1 MADDAPLRLQVVLG
15 SVREGR
21 RSGPVAQWVV
31 ERLSAMPGVTVEL
44 VDLKTWNLPI
54 FDLAKFPSE
63 GNYEDPLQ
71 QRWAETIARA
81 DGYLFVVAE
90 YNHGYTSVLKNA
102 LDYLY
107 AEWNRKPA
115 SFVAFGNAEGARAV
129 QQLKLVLNELEV
141 APLPTAVHLRGVA
154 KKIVDGVF
162 SPDPAEEKRFDTMF
176 DEWVWWTRAL
186 RHARD
191 VQGSPWPAA

>member
-1 MADDAPLRLQVVLG
+1 MHLQIILG
-15 SVREGR
+15 SIREGR
-21 RSGPVAQWVV
+21 RSGPVAQWAV
-31 ERLSAMPGVTVEL
+31 ERASKRDDVTVEL
-44 VDLKTWNLPI
+44 IDLKTWNLPM
-54 FDLAKFPSE
+54 FSLAKFPSE
-63 GNYEDPLQ
+63 GDYQDPLQ

-90 YNHGYTSVLKNA
+90 YNHGYTAALKNA

-115 SFVAFGNAEGARAV
+115 SFIAFGNAEGARAV

-141 APLPTAVHLRGVA
+141 AALPTAVHLRDVA

-162 SPDPAEEKRFDTMF
+162 EAADAEDKRFDTMF
-176 DEWVWWTRAL
+176 DEWIWWSKAL
-186 RHARD
+186 RAARD
-191 VQGSPWPAA
+191 TYGYPWR

>member
-1 MADDAPLRLQVVLG
+1 MHLQVILG
-15 SVREGR
+15 SIREGR
-21 RSGPVAQWVV
+21 RSAPVAQWAF
-31 ERLSAMPGVTVEL
+31 ERAARHSEFTVEL
-44 VDLKTWNLPI
+44 VDLKDWNLPL
-54 FDLAKFPSE
+54 FSLEKFPTE

-81 DGYLFVVAE
+81 DAYLFVTTE
-90 YNHGYTSVLKNA
+90 YNRGYTSALKNA

-141 APLPTAVHLRGVA
+141 APLPTAVHLRDVT

-162 SPDPAEEKRFDTMF
+162 HAAEPEEKRFEVMF
-176 DEWVWWTRAL
+176 KELRWWADALAKARAIS
-186 RHARD
+186 
-191 VQGSPWPAA
+191 SPFE

>member
-1 MADDAPLRLQVVLG
+1 MHIQIILG

-21 RSGPVAQWVV
+21 RSAPVAEWALKRAS
-31 ERLSAMPGVTVEL
+31 EHAGLTVEL
-44 VDLKTWNLPI
+44 IDLKSWNLPM
-54 FDLAKFPSE
+54 FSLAKFPSE
-63 GNYEDPLQ
+63 GDYEDPLQ

-81 DGYLFVVAE
+81 DGYVFVVSE
-90 YNHGYTSVLKNA
+90 YNHGYTAALKNA

-115 SFVAFGNAEGARAV
+115 SFIAFGNAEGARAV
-129 QQLKLVLNELEV
+129 QQLRLVCVELEM

-162 SPDPAEEKRFDTMF
+162 KPEEAEEKRFGTMM
-176 DEWVWWTRAL
+176 DEWTWWAHAL
-186 RHARD
+186 TTARGPRT
-191 VQGSPWPAA
+191 VER

>member
-1 MADDAPLRLQVVLG
+1 MADGDPLHLQVVLG

-21 RSGPVAQWVV
+21 RSGPVAQWAVD
-31 ERLSAMPGVTVEL
+31 RASRRDGVTVEL
-44 VDLKTWNLPI
+44 VDLKDWNLPL

-63 GNYEDPLQ
+63 GHYEDPLQ
-71 QRWAETIARA
+71 QRWAATVQRA
-81 DGYLFVVAE
+81 DGYLFVVSE
-90 YNHGYTSVLKNA
+90 YNHGYTAALKNA

-154 KKIVDGVF
+154 KKIADGTF
-162 SPDPAEEKRFDTMF
+162 AAEDAEDKRFGTML
-176 DEWVWWTRAL
+176 DEWVWWAKAL
-186 RHARD
+186 RHARETL
-191 VQGSPWPAA
+191 GYPWK